1 MLGVRKNKKER
12 CYMVKVKMR
21 CPHCETPGVE
31 IPLPDGRCTMCGSEL
46 FKDEGNEIFR
56 LRK

>member
-1 MLGVRKNKKER
+1 MLGVRKNEKER
-12 CYMVKVKMR
+12 CYMVSIKMR
-21 CPHCETPGVE
+21 CPQCDSPSMVV
-31 IPLPDGRCTMCGSEL
+31 PLPAGRCPHCGSEL